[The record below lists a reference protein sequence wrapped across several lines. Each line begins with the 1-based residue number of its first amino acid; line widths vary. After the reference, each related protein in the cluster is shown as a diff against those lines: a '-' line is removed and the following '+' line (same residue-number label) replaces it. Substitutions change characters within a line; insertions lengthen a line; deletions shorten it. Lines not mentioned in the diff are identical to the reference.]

1 MIPNTKSNAPASIIT
16 RRLCLR
22 APVLEDA
29 FAIDPIYND
38 FEVARW
44 VNVPHPCPTG
54 FALERFQRFLTFPPH
69 ERCFILSKKSDRKQK
84 AIGLIL
90 ANWMD
95 TEKPPITGFFLASK
109 FHGKGFM
116 NEALDAAF
124 EEIFRLTD
132 ADAIRASHYLG
143 NIASEKLL
151 AKKGFEAVGTSSDF
165 NRTTGKTE
173 EQIDLILPRAVFEGA

>member
-1 MIPNTKSNAPASIIT
+1 MISETNSNAPASILT

-69 ERCFILSKKSDRKQK
+69 ERCFILSRKSDRKQK

-90 ANWMD
+90 ANWKD

-116 NEALDAAF
+116 SEALDAAF
-124 EEIFRLTD
+124 AEIFKLTD
-132 ADAIRASHYLG
+132 APSIRASHYEG

-151 AKKGFEAVGTSSDF
+151 AKKGFEQTGTSSDF
-165 NRTTGKTE
+165 NRATGQTE
-173 EQIDLILPRAVFEGA
+173 PQIDLILSREVFEGR